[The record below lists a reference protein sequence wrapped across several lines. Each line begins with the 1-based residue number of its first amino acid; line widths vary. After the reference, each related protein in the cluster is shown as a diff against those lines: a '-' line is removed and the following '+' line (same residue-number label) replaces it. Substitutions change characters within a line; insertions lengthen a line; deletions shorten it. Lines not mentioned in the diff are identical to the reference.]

1 MNVSER
7 MQNVAAIFRRS
18 TPLVLQAEAAECG
31 LACLAM
37 IAGRHGHRVDL
48 PALRQRFNLSV
59 RGTTLH
65 DLVRIA
71 SDMRLATRA
80 LRAELPHL
88 RRLRLPCVLHWDHNH
103 FVVLVSVGRRS
114 VVILDPAVGRRSVPL
129 PEVDNR
135 FTGIVLEVW
144 PTEGFERKTERARVR
159 IWELLRRSDGFAAAA
174 AQVVAMSL
182 VLEAIGLAIPI
193 GFQLVLD
200 DVVVSNDQDLLTLIA
215 LGIGLVLAFRALI
228 DFVRSWA
235 ILAASSTLT
244 LFWKMSLFSHLL
256 RLPLS
261 FFERRH
267 AGDIASRFISID
279 KIQQTLSTS
288 SISPVVDGA
297 MGIVFLA
304 IMWLYA
310 PWLALLAV
318 GMTGVYALVRSL
330 AYSLYRRANEETV
343 VYASYENSHFLE
355 SLRGMAS
362 VKALAIGDR
371 RQGVWNNYLVDRVG
385 AELRVM
391 KVDMIFTVASTFLF
405 GLDRILIIFFGA
417 RAVLGGSLSV
427 GMLVAFLAYKDQF
440 SRRVGKCLDTIVKLG
455 TLTVHGE
462 RIADIALAEPEQ
474 SEWSHP
480 VASALTIV
488 ERRSGLSARA
498 ISFRYSDNEPNVI
511 ADFELDVAPGEC
523 VAIAGPSG
531 AGKTTLLKILAGLL
545 RPTAGTVLIDDVPLQ
560 AIGVEAYR
568 AQIGCVLQDD
578 RLFAGSICQNIAAFS
593 PSLDFGRVQQVA
605 KFAAIHEEIAR
616 MPMGY
621 ETLVGDMGSSLSG
634 GQMQR
639 IVMARALYRNP
650 RILLLDEAT
659 SHLDEENERAI
670 NVAIRRLTISRLIV
684 AHRRSTLD
692 MADRIVP
699 IWPAAAA
706 AKRANERSAGKSPG
720 ATSRSAQTDARF
732 AQTALPDKT
741 EPERTPIAIAKEMGI
756 QPTRNRDQSWNW
768 SSPD

>member
-1 MNVSER
+1 MKLSER
-7 MQNVAAIFRRS
+7 MQQAAAICQRT
-18 TPLVLQAEAAECG
+18 TPLVLQSEAAECG

-37 IAGRHGHRVDL
+37 IAGRYGHRVDL
-48 PALRQRFNLSV
+48 PALRQRFSLSL
-59 RGTTLH
+59 RGATLH
-65 DLVRIA
+65 DLVGMA

-88 RRLRLPCVLHWDHNH
+88 RRVRLPCILHWDHNH
-103 FVVLVSVGRRS
+103 FVVLTRAGRRRI
-114 VVILDPAVGRRSVPL
+114 VILDPAVGRRYVPL
-129 PEVDNR
+129 EEADNR
-135 FTGIVLEVW
+135 FTGVVLELW
-144 PTEGFERKTERARVR
+144 PIEGFERKTERARVR

-174 AQVVAMSL
+174 AQVLAISL
-182 VLEAIGLAIPI
+182 VLEAIGLIIPI

-200 DVVVSNDQDLLTLIA
+200 DVVVSGDRDLLALIA
-215 LGIGLVLAFRALI
+215 LGIGLALAFRTLL
-228 DFVRSWA
+228 DLVRSWA
-235 ILAASSTLT
+235 MLAASSTLT

-261 FFERRH
+261 YFERRH
-267 AGDIASRFISID
+267 AGDVASRFISID

-297 MGIVFLA
+297 MGFVFLA
-304 IMWLYA
+304 MMWLYDT
-310 PWLALLAV
+310 WLALLAV
-318 GMTGVYALVRSL
+318 GTTGVYALVRSL
-330 AYSLYRRANEETV
+330 AYRLYRRANEEAV
-343 VYASYENSHFLE
+343 VYAAHENSHFLE

-362 VKALAIGDR
+362 IKALAIGDR

-391 KVDMIFTVASTFLF
+391 KIDMIFTIVSTFLF
-405 GLDRILIIFFGA
+405 ALDRILIIFFGA
-417 RAVLGGSLSV
+417 RAVLGGTLSV

-440 SRRVGKCLDTIVKLG
+440 SQRVGKCLDTIVKFG

-474 SEWSHP
+474 SESSHP
-480 VASALTIV
+480 VASPLTIV
-488 ERRSGLSARA
+488 DRKSGLSARG
-498 ISFRYSDNEPNVI
+498 ISFRYSDNEPRVI

-531 AGKTTLLKILAGLL
+531 AGKTTLLKIFAGLL
-545 RPTAGTVLIDDVPLQ
+545 RPTAGMVLIDDVPLQ
-560 AIGVEAYR
+560 AIGLEAYR
-568 AQIGCVLQDD
+568 ARIGCVLQDD

-593 PSLDFGRVQQVA
+593 PSPDLERVQQVA
-605 KFAAIHEEIAR
+605 KFAAIHEEITR
-616 MPMGY
+616 MSMGY

-670 NVAIRRLTISRLIV
+670 NEAIRRLTISRIIV

-699 IWPAAAA
+699 IWPAAPA
-706 AKRANERSAGKSPG
+706 AKRANERPG
-720 ATSRSAQTDARF
+720 YATAHIPQA
-732 AQTALPDKT
+732 ALTDKT
-741 EPERTPIAIAKEMGI
+741 ESEKAAMA
-756 QPTRNRDQSWNW
+756 
-768 SSPD
+768 